1 MFENNLPVRE
11 IFCFFSTEHDKKA
24 TTKKTKNLYMKL
36 SIIITTLFFS
46 IQVVGQSSEDFI
58 PRDAVTVFS
67 INNISLLQKIS
78 MDDLVQYEFMEEVQT
93 ELFDGSTSGKT
104 LKDSGIDFEQKLNV
118 FYGKGTDHEVSGFT
132 FGIKNK
138 TQLFT
143 VFDDF
148 DKIESNIP
156 GVEYYSSLSNHL
168 IIKSNVGVLIRV
180 EPLEEKIT
188 KYTDSLW
195 YSRGNASPWDENI
208 DDSEQVDDE
217 NNILEEEEFDSEIM
231 DSTGAVGVEETE
243 HNFPDASENPNEKNY
258 NELKDSV
265 LTIFQRQY
273 LDEICEDLFSKG
285 NNLKKSDALFANQ
298 LTHKT
303 EGIFYMDNSRN
314 FKKAQSFWYM
324 QSVFP
329 SLFEEV
335 NELYTGNVM
344 LGDFILSANSIEL
357 KLESNYSQ
365 ELGSIYQ
372 ELNDSKFDK
381 SILKYIHQSSPAHFS
396 YNVNLR
402 EAYEQSYKVIVPILE
417 KQKDARLSNTLLTI
431 KLLNE
436 FINKDALFDTYKGSM
451 FGTFNGIK
459 KVKTKKIE
467 FQYDEDYNYTE
478 KVVEGEEDMPLF
490 VFGLSTDRPDI
501 PNLILEHISHLT
513 SQCKNYG
520 NYWKFQDVI
529 LESVPLFI
537 INKNGLL
544 LFTND
549 EDLATNHSDGYGG
562 SSLSGK
568 AAKKIKKSGF
578 MYAYVDC
585 SKTIEKLPR
594 EMFTN
599 EQNEILDAMR
609 EKTGVMELLSSE
621 ATDLKTTFEVVYN
634 YIDKEANSGK
644 YVLDLVNSIYVL
656 LK

>member
-1 MFENNLPVRE
+1 MFENKLPVQGNLS
-11 IFCFFSTEHDKKA
+11 FFSKEHTCITTVKK
-24 TTKKTKNLYMKL
+24 NYILMKL
-36 SIIITTLFFS
+36 FIAITGVFFS
-46 IQVVGQSSEDFI
+46 LQVVAQNSEDYI

-67 INNISLLQKIS
+67 INNITLLQKIS
-78 MDDLVQYEFMEEVQT
+78 MDELVQYEFMEEVQS

-118 FYGKGTDHEVSGFT
+118 FYGKGIDHEVSGFT

-138 TQLFT
+138 AQLFI

-148 DKIESNIP
+148 DKIESKIP
-156 GVEYYSSLSNHL
+156 GVEYYTSLSNHL
-168 IIKSNVGVLIRV
+168 IIKGNIGVLMRV
-180 EPLEEKIT
+180 EPLEEKIVT
-188 KYTDSLW
+188 YTDSLW
-195 YSRGNASPWDENI
+195 YSRGNTSPWDEYI
-208 DDSEQVDDE
+208 DDSEQVDEE
-217 NNILEEEEFDSEIM
+217 NDILEEEEFDSEKM
-231 DSTGAVGVEETE
+231 DTISVSEETNY
-243 HNFPDASENPNEKNY
+243 NFPDATENPNEKNY

-265 LTIFQRQY
+265 LTIFQKRY
-273 LDEICEDLFSKG
+273 LDEICKDLFVKG
-285 NNLKKSDALFANQ
+285 NNLKKEDPVFANQ

-314 FKKAQSFWYM
+314 FKKGQSFWYL

-344 LGDFILSANSIEL
+344 LGDFVINANSIEL
-357 KLESNYSQ
+357 KLESNYGP

-372 ELNDSKFDK
+372 KLNDSKFDK
-381 SILKYIHQSSPAHFS
+381 SILKYIHESSPAHFT

-402 EAYEQSYKVIVPILE
+402 EAYEQSYKVIIPILE
-417 KQKDARLSNTLLTI
+417 KQKDARLSNTLLTV

-501 PNLILEHISHLT
+501 PNLILDHISHLT
-513 SQCKNYG
+513 SQCKDYG
-520 NYWKFQDVI
+520 SYWKFENAI
-529 LESVPLFI
+529 LESVPLYI

-544 LFTND
+544 IFTND
-549 EDLATNHSDGYGG
+549 EDLAINHSDGYGS

-568 AAKKIKKSGF
+568 IVKKIKKSGF
-578 MYAYVDC
+578 MYAYVDW

-594 EMFTN
+594 EMFTS
-599 EQNEILDAMR
+599 EQNDILDAMR
-609 EKTGVMELLSSE
+609 EKTGVMELLSSKT
-621 ATDLKTTFEVVYN
+621 TDRKTTFEVVYN
-634 YIDKEANSGK
+634 YSDQSGNSGK
-644 YVLDLVNSIYVL
+644 YILDLVNSIYVL